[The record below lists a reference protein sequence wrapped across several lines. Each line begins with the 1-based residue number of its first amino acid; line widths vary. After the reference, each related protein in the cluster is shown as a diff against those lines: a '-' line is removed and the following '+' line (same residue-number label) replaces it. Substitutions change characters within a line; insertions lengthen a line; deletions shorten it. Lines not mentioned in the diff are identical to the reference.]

1 MIISFILVR
10 GSLKRRRAKLTDV
23 APTSLRSVEKMLILS
38 ALEMTRGNRTRAA
51 ELLGVSVRTIRN
63 RIRDYEAQGDCIP
76 QPERNARQV
85 NGSR

>member
-1 MIISFILVR
+1 M
-10 GSLKRRRAKLTDV
+10 DV

-38 ALEMTRGNRTRAA
+38 ALETTRGNRTRAA

-63 RIRDYEAQGDCIP
+63 RIRDYEAQGAYIP

-85 NGSR
+85 NGLR